1 MFSIFPEYLLFLIF
15 DIKFIGHNEA
25 VAISNILVSVFRI
38 EVVVGFGDV
47 WESKGAVDDFWMI

>member
-1 MFSIFPEYLLFLIF
+1 MLELSLEIVF
-15 DIKFIGHNEA
+15 KFIGHNEA